1 MLILY
6 FYIEMYNPYTTSYN
20 EYVSCQML
28 NPLNPDLSYP
38 SPPPPPTHTVFTNY
52 DYGYHQHHAASN
64 RNMLSGQPNDN
75 GNRNKRKMQD
85 ELASSSPLSS
95 TSCSSS
101 ASFPDVND
109 RELSVKRSKKVT
121 PKKSRRHS
129 STTTTTTATEDSE
142 SEAESRQRNLERNRL
157 AGKQTTDSACLYSGL
172 IFYLASKCR
181 QRKKEWIDELAHKA
195 ERMTRE
201 NEYLRQMLMQ
211 LKEETIYLKS
221 QLIMHKK

>member
-1 MLILY
+1 
-6 FYIEMYNPYTTSYN
+6 MYNPYTTSYN

-38 SPPPPPTHTVFTNY
+38 NPPPPPTHTVFTNY

-157 AGKQTTDSACLYSGL
+157 A
-172 IFYLASKCR
+172 ASKCR

-221 QLIMHKK
+221 QLIMHKNNDTITCQNKPFINLF